1 MVIGVGEA
9 QLQPDFW
16 IRRLSNAD
24 RTVLDAQAIAAQ
36 NERLHRL
43 DPSFHDIEQLP
54 QTLSA
59 AQVRGWIENLSAR
72 PEEPMYDAQGQAL
85 DAPTLDALVRSTNLH
100 SIPQNQPTRYGL
112 VVRRAD
118 LRTFPTHF
126 RAFTSNDDTDIDRF
140 QESAMFPGTPVAIVH
155 ESEDRAWWFVVSPLY
170 AAWVEKST
178 WPEGTARA
186 GVRLRGQDPLSRHHR
201 RQGAHRVHARATGGL
216 RTAAGDGRRVP
227 LLADWPAS
235 QAGQWPASY
244 SSQVIELPL
253 RGADGALRF
262 APALLPKTND
272 TAPRLSAADAR
283 QPAAPE
289 LQVSRRTL
297 RLGPLLQRARLQRLR
312 LRGLP
317 QLGRAAAAQ
326 HARPGRQPRARRI
339 ALRADSDTHAAARM
353 AALRERCRSATWSTS
368 PAT

>member
-59 AQVRGWIENLSAR
+59 APVRGWIENLSAR

-140 QESAMFPGTPVAIVH
+140 QESAIFPGTPVAIVH

-170 AAWVEKST
+170 AAWVEKSYVAQGT
-178 WPEGTARA
+178 RQQVFAYVDKTPYLVITGAKARTVFTPERPE
-186 GVRLRGQDPLSRHHR
+186 RLG
-201 RQGAHRVHARATGGL
+201 
-216 RTAAGDGRRVP
+216 TAAGDGDAR
-227 LLADWPAS
+227 AA
-235 QAGQWPASY
+235 AGQLARKPSRERAASY
-244 SSQVIELPL
+244 TSQVIELPL
-253 RGADGALRF
+253 RGADGSLSF
-262 APALLPKTND
+262 TPALLPKNKRHS
-272 TAPRLSAADAR
+272 AP
-283 QPAAPE
+283 
-289 LQVSRRTL
+289 TIC
-297 RLGPLLQRARLQRLR
+297 
-312 LRGLP
+312 
-317 QLGRAAAAQ
+317 
-326 HARPGRQPRARRI
+326 H
-339 ALRADSDTHAAARM
+339 
-353 AALRERCRSATWSTS
+353 
-368 PAT
+368 